1 MKPRQPQQ
9 SQHRSHTHSN
19 NYSSHIDSHSHKTG
33 HAYASS
39 AVLHRIWVTC
49 RTWCRACK
57 AAMLTKHLWHQFR
70 IANDVVCLPCVPG
83 RDCGHFYRAPL
94 ALSVGEC
101 RVQFGCFQRNILRR
115 TLARL
120 SNKAPHL
127 LCLPI
132 QVACGGFVDPINS
145 RTRSD

>member
-19 NYSSHIDSHSHKTG
+19 NYSSHIDSRSH
-33 HAYASS
+33 HAYAFS
-39 AVLHRIWVTC
+39 AVLHWIWVTC

-70 IANDVVCLPCVPG
+70 IANDVVRLPCVPG
-83 RDCGHFYRAPL
+83 RDYGHFYRAAL

-101 RVQFGCFQRNILRR
+101 RVQFGCFHRNILRR
-115 TLARL
+115 KLARL

-145 RTRSD
+145 RTCSD